1 MSLNHEYDKAIQAF
15 KRAIQLAPDTDY
27 PYTLLGNEYSLIDEL
42 ERAMACFRKAIQ
54 LNVRSYKA
62 WSVNIHSFVFFIESI
77 CFVSFFLGTASQWF
91 I

>member
-1 MSLNHEYDKAIQAF
+1 MNHEYDKAIQAF
-15 KRAIQLAPDTDY
+15 KRAIQLAPDADY

-62 WSVNIHSFVFFIESI
+62 WFVF
-77 CFVSFFLGTASQWF
+77 
-91 I
+91 